1 MGKSN
6 KSILKTELNGFW
18 VFFSSSHS
26 PMEETFVTVSAPIIA
41 VPLLFSMFLY
51 KSATQVK
58 SLPASIPTADPIA
71 ACRQMSGEEIN
82 KAIRK
87 MPPVQGLSQP

>member
-1 MGKSN
+1 MVFGFFFQAV
-6 KSILKTELNGFW
+6 ILQWKK
-18 VFFSSSHS
+18 H
-26 PMEETFVTVSAPIIA
+26 FVTVSAPIIA